1 MLLVCCVVRN
11 AGSAKCNKTCPAGGW
26 TTQLMS
32 PFGFSQGCQ
41 IPLLC
46 TESRD
51 ILLGDF
57 NVQKITEDSLWVH
70 VPAACDRHIEALR
83 QLYGKN
89 FAPSLQNLF
98 LLVNCSY
105 SSVSDCPILEPKLSS
120 LLSSE
125 PCKYTPKNGI
135 GCLSDGFKRVNE
147 LLDYA
152 KQNGTDCQNFLSSLI
167 IKHDVPEIEMV
178 KLAWWL
184 EGSCQCSVNAHCIF
198 LSLPYGHT
206 GFQCRCNKGFKG
218 EGYLGSLPCQKESF
232 MEIVVMAVAVA
243 GVLLLGLS
251 LASFIFR
258 KRGKFQRDKREA
270 KVDNSQD
277 EALELPLFDL
287 ATLVN
292 ATSNF
297 SNNNKIGEGGFGP
310 VYKGILEEGQEI
322 AVKRLSKSSRQGL
335 KEFMNEVILIVKLQH
350 RNLVKL
356 LGCCI
361 EADEKMLI
369 YEFMPNNSLD
379 AFIFDSTQK
388 MSLDWP
394 KRMNIINGVAR
405 GLIYLHQD
413 SRLRIIHRDLKTS
426 NVLLDK
432 DFNPKIS
439 DFGMARSFE
448 GNETQANTDKVV
460 GTHGYM
466 SPEYISYGIY
476 SVKSDVFSFGVL
488 VLEVIC
494 GKSNRRFCNENHH
507 LNLLGHAWILYNEG
521 RHMELM
527 DETLNESLNPF
538 ELLRLVHVSLLCVQ
552 QNPEDRP
559 SMSCVVLMLSGQNP
573 LPRPKQPGFYIK
585 KDSGEPK
592 TSSSTVNNMCSINQ
606 LTLSPLRAR

>member
-1 MLLVCCVVRN
+1 
-11 AGSAKCNKTCPAGGW
+11 
-26 TTQLMS
+26 MS

-41 IPLLC
+41 IPLNC
-46 TESRD
+46 TDSGD

-57 NVQKITEDSLWVH
+57 NVQKITQDSIWVY
-70 VPAACDRHIEALR
+70 VPAACDRPIESLR

-105 SSVSDCPILEPKLSS
+105 SSLSDCPILEPKISS

-125 PCKYTPKNGI
+125 PCKYTTKNGI
-135 GCLSDGFKRVNE
+135 GCLSDGFKRVHE

-152 KQNGTDCQNFLSSLI
+152 KENGTDCQNFLSSLI
-167 IKHDVPEIEMV
+167 VKHDVPASEMV

-198 LSLPYGHT
+198 LSLPNGHT
-206 GFQCRCNKGFKG
+206 GYQCRCNKGFQG
-218 EGYLGSLPCQKESF
+218 EGYLGSLPCEEERFVK
-232 MEIVVMAVAVA
+232 MIAIAVMVA

-251 LASFIFR
+251 VASFVLC
-258 KRGKFQRDKREA
+258 KRVKFQRNKK
-270 KVDNSQD
+270 KVKIDNSQD
-277 EALELPLFDL
+277 DALELPLFDL

-297 SNNNKIGEGGFGP
+297 SESNKIGEGGFGP

-369 YEFMPNNSLD
+369 YEFMPNKSLD
-379 AFIFDSTQK
+379 GFLFDSTQNK
-388 MSLDWP
+388 LLDWA

-413 SRLRIIHRDLKTS
+413 SILRIIHRDLKAS

-432 DFNPKIS
+432 DLNPKIS
-439 DFGMARSFE
+439 DFGMARCFG

-460 GTHGYM
+460 GTNGYM

-476 SVKSDVFSFGVL
+476 SGKSDVFSFGVL
-488 VLEVIC
+488 VLEIIC
-494 GKSNRRFCNENHH
+494 GMSNRGFCNKHNH
-507 LNLLGHAWILYNEG
+507 LNLLGHCLK
-521 RHMELM
+521 
-527 DETLNESLNPF
+527 
-538 ELLRLVHVSLLCVQ
+538 LV
-552 QNPEDRP
+552 
-559 SMSCVVLMLSGQNP
+559 
-573 LPRPKQPGFYIK
+573 
-585 KDSGEPK
+585 
-592 TSSSTVNNMCSINQ
+592 
-606 LTLSPLRAR
+606 